1 MIATAEI
8 TGVVLAGGRGQRM
21 GGEDKGWVELA
32 RRPLIEHVLAR
43 LRPQVGALVIS
54 ANRHLSRYR
63 GFGVPVVEDGT
74 PGFPGPLAGAYAAMR
89 VATTPWLLLAP
100 VDTPWLPLDL
110 CQRLAQVAAQ
120 ADIVVVHD
128 GERLQPLTALVRTSL
143 EADLARWLESGA
155 GRVLDFYQRHR
166 WCQVD
171 FADRR
176 ASFANLNTPQER
188 ERAERSLGVEAMS
201 RERGER

>member
-1 MIATAEI
+1 MIAAAEI

-32 RRPLIEHVLAR
+32 RRPLIEHVLTR

-54 ANRHLSRYR
+54 ANRHLPRYR
-63 GFGVPVVEDGT
+63 GYGVPVVADSEPD
-74 PGFPGPLAGAYAAMR
+74 FPGPLAGALAAMR
-89 VATTPWLLLAP
+89 VASTPWLLLAP
-100 VDTPWLPLDL
+100 VDTPWLPRDL
-110 CQRLAQVAAQ
+110 CRRLAQAAGQ

-128 GERLQPLTALVRTSL
+128 GERPQPLTALMRTSL
-143 EADLARWLESGA
+143 EEDLAGWLESGA

-171 FADRR
+171 FADSHV
-176 ASFANLNTPQER
+176 SFANLNTPQER
-188 ERAERSLGVEAMS
+188 ERAERAPWGDE
-201 RERGER
+201 GEK